1 MKIGEKQI
9 RGEIFIEGKK
19 LLHSFF
25 FFLSYFTV
33 ASYRGYN
40 YRFHETETRNGDA
53 ISRDTFFSHFS
64 RGEMEIF
71 ADSGQLHGFVGEK
84 KEKEDDISRLIAR
97 LSKGNGG
104 EILAT
109 ASPPQRLLSKL
120 SRCSVAVSKLILSRN
135 LLDRRPLAPLESS
148 RYPREDVPSGNAL
161 HSCCVSL
168 GLREYF
174 GVSREI
180 RSSLFLSLYLSISL
194 RC

>member
-1 MKIGEKQI
+1 
-9 RGEIFIEGKK
+9 
-19 LLHSFF
+19 
-25 FFLSYFTV
+25 
-33 ASYRGYN
+33 
-40 YRFHETETRNGDA
+40 
-53 ISRDTFFSHFS
+53 
-64 RGEMEIF
+64 MEIF

-161 HSCCVSL
+161 HSCYVSL

-180 RSSLFLSLYLSISL
+180 RSSLFLSLYLSLFAVRKIGKRKSRVSFL
-194 RC
+194 LGFSFVYYDWCACNLLDLLIFLDKIHSSNLSNR

>member
-1 MKIGEKQI
+1 M
-9 RGEIFIEGKK
+9 
-19 LLHSFF
+19 
-25 FFLSYFTV
+25 
-33 ASYRGYN
+33 
-40 YRFHETETRNGDA
+40 ETRNGDA